1 MDVPA
6 NWRVHSNRGK
16 FLTID
21 WDIIV
26 KSIPLLAEGIVVTLQ
41 VSAIAAVLG
50 LLLGVICGL
59 GALSRSR
66 PVRWIVTAY
75 VDFIRGTPLLI
86 QIFLVFFALP
96 MVGIRFDEFW
106 AGVIALS
113 LNAAAFVAEVVRGG
127 VGSIEKG
134 QTEAAKAI
142 GMRHS
147 QILVFILLPQ
157 AYRQMVP
164 PLTNELISLVKNS
177 SLLSVISVYELT
189 RAGQA
194 IISVHFVPFEIYT
207 LLALYYYALIK
218 ALSWL
223 SIQLERRLPSW

>member
-6 NWRVHSNRGK
+6 IWWVHPNRGK

-21 WDIIV
+21 WDIIA

-41 VSAIAAVLG
+41 VSAIAAGLG

-223 SIQLERRLPSW
+223 STQLERRLPSW

>member
-6 NWRVHSNRGK
+6 NWWVHSNRGK
-16 FLTID
+16 LLTIG
-21 WDIIV
+21 WDIIA

-223 SIQLERRLPSW
+223 STQLERRLPSW